1 MFRPPKPQTPSAT
14 KYSKMQ
20 RPSVNTLVGLISLI
34 LSITALNLPLS
45 SSAATENAQK
55 NTSFPGG
62 VYQWTPPADAEHI
75 KFRNKPVMQIGNTVL
90 VGLPVSQPLGKLS
103 VSYSVNNQQQIHSF
117 EVVEKQYTEQH
128 ITLKNKEMVNPKPKQ
143 LERIRR
149 ESKVQKAL
157 YQQVLPAQDL
167 RRGFVLPLQ
176 GITTS
181 LFGHR
186 RFFNGEPRNPH
197 SGLDIAADTGTPI
210 IAPADAKVVLVDDLY
225 FNGKTVFLD
234 HGQGLITMYCHMSEH
249 KVAAADTVKQGETI
263 GLVGAT
269 GRVTG
274 PHLHWSVSLNGVRVD
289 PLEFQQALASALSS
303 ENQLYGNKRGG

>member
-1 MFRPPKPQTPSAT
+1 MLK
-14 KYSKMQ
+14 
-20 RPSVNTLVGLISLI
+20 PSVGPVHPAIVVSKKQKARTNSLAGLMSLVLSIAALNISLI
-34 LSITALNLPLS
+34 
-45 SSAATENAQK
+45 SSAKTLDAQK
-55 NTSFPGG
+55 KTSFPGG
-62 VYQWTPPADAEHI
+62 VYQWTPPEDAEQI
-75 KFRNKPVMQIGNTVL
+75 KFRSKPVMQIGNTVL
-90 VGLPVSQPLGKLS
+90 VGLPVSQPLGE
-103 VSYSVNNQQQIHSF
+103 VSMSYTISNEHQTHTF
-117 EVVEKQYTEQH
+117 EIVDKQYTEQH
-128 ITLKNKEMVNPKPKQ
+128 ITLKNREMVNPKLEQ
-143 LERIRR
+143 LERIKR
-149 ESKVQKAL
+149 ESEVQKAL
-157 YQQVLPAQDL
+157 YQQVSPPQDL
-167 RRGFVLPLQ
+167 RRGFVLPIQ

-234 HGQGLITMYCHMSEH
+234 HGQGLITMYCHISKH
-249 KVAAADTVKQGETI
+249 SVAEADTVRQGETI

-289 PLEFQQALASALSS
+289 PLEFQQALASALES
-303 ENQLYGNKRGG
+303 KK

>member
-1 MFRPPKPQTPSAT
+1 MLRLSAQRIFPVT
-14 KYSKMQ
+14 TFAKMQ
-20 RPSVNTLVGLISLI
+20 KLRSINFVALVSLI
-34 LSITALNLPLS
+34 LSVTALNLPLPS
-45 SSAATENAQK
+45 LATTADTQK

-62 VYQWTPPADAEHI
+62 VYQWAPPSSA
-75 KFRNKPVMQIGNTVL
+75 KQVTFRNKPVMQVGEMVL
-90 VGLPVSQPLGKLS
+90 VGLPVSQPLGQLS
-103 VSYSVNNQQQIHSF
+103 LSYTVNNEQKTHHF
-117 EVVEKQYTEQH
+117 EVVDKQYTEQH
-128 ITLKNKEMVNPKPKQ
+128 ITLKNREMVNPKPKQ

-157 YQQVLPAQDL
+157 YQQVSPAQDL
-167 RRGFVLPLQ
+167 QQGFILPLQ

-186 RFFNGEPRNPH
+186 RFFNGEARNPH
-197 SGLDIAADTGTPI
+197 SGLDIAAATGTPI

-225 FNGKTVFLD
+225 FNGKAVFLD

-249 KVAAADTVKQGETI
+249 KVEVADVVKQGDII

-289 PLEFQQALASALSS
+289 PLEFQQALDSALFSA
-303 ENQLYGNKRGG
+303 K

>member
-1 MFRPPKPQTPSAT
+1 MFRLSAPQISPLTT
-14 KYSKMQ
+14 YSKTQKLLQINLAGFM
-20 RPSVNTLVGLISLI
+20 RLI
-34 LSITALNLPLS
+34 LSVAALSLPLPS
-45 SSAATENAQK
+45 LATTADSPK
-55 NTSFPGG
+55 STSFPGG
-62 VYQWTPPADAEHI
+62 VYQWAAPANAERI
-75 KFRNKPVMQIGNTVL
+75 KFRNKPVMQVGAMVL
-90 VGLPVSQPLGKLS
+90 IGLPLSQPLGELS
-103 VSYSVNNQQQIHSF
+103 LHYTVNNVQQTHRF
-117 EVVEKQYTEQH
+117 EVVDKQYTEQH
-128 ITLKNKEMVNPKPKQ
+128 ITLKNREMINPKPKQ

-157 YQQVLPAQDL
+157 YQQVSAAQDL
-167 RRGFVLPLQ
+167 QQGFILPLQ

-197 SGLDIAADTGTPI
+197 SGLDIAAATGTPI

-225 FNGKTVFLD
+225 FNGKAVFLD

-249 KVAAADTVKQGETI
+249 KVELADMIKQGDTI

-289 PLEFQQALASALSS
+289 PLEFQQALDGALSS
-303 ENQLYGNKRGG
+303 AQ

>member
-1 MFRPPKPQTPSAT
+1 MFRPLVRQMLPTAKTST
-14 KYSKMQ
+14 I
-20 RPSVNTLVGLISLI
+20 RNTGTHAFTGLLGLILCI
-34 LSITALNLPLS
+34 AALSAPSTG
-45 SSAATENAQK
+45 SAATADTAK

-62 VYQWTPPADAEHI
+62 VYQWTPPENAEQI
-75 KFRNKPVMQIGNTVL
+75 RFRNKPVMQIGNTVL
-90 VGLPVSQPLGKLS
+90 LGLPVSQPLGEVS
-103 VSYSVNNQQQIHSF
+103 VSYKVNNQQQTHSF
-117 EVVEKQYTEQH
+117 EVVDKQYTEQH
-128 ITLKNKEMVNPKPKQ
+128 ITLKNREMVNPKPKQ

-157 YQQVLPAQDL
+157 YQQISPAQDL
-167 RRGFVLPLQ
+167 RQGFVLPLQ

-249 KVAAADTVKQGETI
+249 TVGVADTVKQGDTI

-289 PLEFQQALASALSS
+289 PLEFQQALAGALSLD
-303 ENQLYGNKRGG
+303 N